1 MQFTYSLKFSTAQ
14 ALINNVLQ
22 TKNNWKYLSIC
33 DYYYDLYKRKFDTAY
48 NNYCDYNDYI
58 IITQFTY

>member
-22 TKNNWKYLSIC
+22 TKNRRKYLSIC

-48 NNYCDYNDYI
+48 NNYFDYNDYT